1 MSGKSKRYFAVGM
14 ILTLSVIISLT
25 VNREITRPKLRKLHF
40 KAKQYSYDPHRVVVN
55 RGDTLQISL
64 ESEDVT
70 HGFYLEG
77 YDFDAYVRAQF
88 PYFWLKKN
96 PGDTESVP
104 EHAGHMHDEESDD
117 EYVED
122 EDWDDDDEDWDDE
135 EEEEEESDYITVT
148 DYKIVT
154 NRTGK
159 FRYRCSV
166 TCGTMHPFMQGELI
180 VKPNNEYALGIGL
193 SLGIFVSMLV
203 GFAPGRKRT
212 HVADNSETTERKNGE

>member
-1 MSGKSKRYFAVGM
+1 MKSNIMRYGIVTG
-14 ILTLSVIISLT
+14 ILILSVVISLLI
-25 VNREITRPKLRKLHF
+25 NREVTSPKLRKIHF

-88 PYFWLKKN
+88 PYFWLKKHS
-96 PGDTESVP
+96 GDTESVL
-104 EHAGHMHDEESDD
+104 EHAGHMHDEESD
-117 EYVED
+117 VE
-122 EDWDDDDEDWDDE
+122 EDDDEDWDDE
-135 EEEEEESDYITVT
+135 EEEKEESDYITVT
-148 DYKIVT
+148 DYKIVA

-193 SLGIFVSMLV
+193 SLGIFISMLV
-203 GFAPGRKRT
+203 GFAPGRKNKPS
-212 HVADNSETTERKNGE
+212 VNNSETENNYNEE

>member
-1 MSGKSKRYFAVGM
+1 MNGKSKKYFAVSI
-14 ILTLSVIISLT
+14 ILILSVVISLL
-25 VNREITRPKLRKLHF
+25 VNREVTRPKLRKLHF

-96 PGDTESVP
+96 PGDTESVS
-104 EHAGHMHDEESDD
+104 EQAGHMHDDESDV
-117 EYVED
+117 EED
-122 EDWDDDDEDWDDE
+122 EDEDWDDE

-148 DYKIVT
+148 DYKIVA

-193 SLGIFVSMLV
+193 SLGIFISMLV
-203 GFAPGRKRT
+203 GFAPGRKRN
-212 HVADNSETTERKNGE
+212 HLENSSGTFENQNEE